1 MTLTRARFDTYP
13 SGILG
18 VKDSRLVGVSVLFA
32 LVHSLVYPTLGN
44 FTYSAVVALLT
55 VVVLLVANDTTDGDA
70 WNAFPKRDYLGR
82 YAELGGLTRAE
93 QEEAIEEVREK
104 TNDSV
109 PDDR

>member
-1 MTLTRARFDTYP
+1 
-13 SGILG
+13 
-18 VKDSRLVGVSVLFA
+18 VLFA
-32 LVHSLVYPTLGN
+32 LVHSVVYPTVGN
-44 FTYSAVVALLT
+44 HTYSAVVALLT
-55 VVVLLVANDTTDGDA
+55 VVVFLVVSGDFDGDA
-70 WNAFPKRDYLGR
+70 WDAIPRRDYLGR